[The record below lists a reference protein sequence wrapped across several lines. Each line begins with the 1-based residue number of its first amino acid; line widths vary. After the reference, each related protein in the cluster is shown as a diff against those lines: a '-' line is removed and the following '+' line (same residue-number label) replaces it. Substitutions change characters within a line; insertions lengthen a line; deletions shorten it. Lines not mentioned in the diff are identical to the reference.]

1 MVRPRLV
8 EEGTPIGQAD
18 DNNDHHDDH
27 VMAEQS
33 SSFEGMGYTYTQDLS
48 QHQPA
53 TSYVAQ
59 TTATA
64 DKPSSLLA
72 AARGKLPSK
81 RRQAAH
87 THATRVIIGGESPD
101 PGSLQPDCIDMA
113 TDSPFEQRS
122 SARGSDLH
130 YDALSTSAQP
140 MHQQYQHPRQY
151 SSTATPTSHH
161 HKYRQATHSHTQH
174 IEIGADTRPSDR
186 MEGVQDHSIKTP
198 LIVLDG
204 ANVAYAYSQTA
215 HAAEYQQ
222 HQNQNNRGSK
232 IEPDATGIRV
242 ACDYF
247 LKADMRVMVVLP
259 APWFRSK
266 PRPGD
271 VSHGN
276 ASMLTDQLEVLQEL
290 QQAGRVLTA
299 PPSDDDDAYAL
310 TIAQRENVRAASRNG
325 QGPAYVLSNDMFRDA
340 QARDPTGQVRPWLTT
355 GHSKDTGP
363 GRISF
368 AFCDMGTMNDYG
380 ETELDIV
387 PNPRHPLVAWIE
399 QHHSQQHA
407 AS

>member
-8 EEGTPIGQAD
+8 EEGKPIGQAD
-18 DNNDHHDDH
+18 DDDHHDDH
-27 VMAEQS
+27 EMVDHS
-33 SSFEGMGYTYTQDLS
+33 SSFQGMEYTEQFAH
-48 QHQPA
+48 HQSA
-53 TSYVAQ
+53 TSYAAHA
-59 TTATA
+59 TATT

-72 AARGKLPSK
+72 AAKGKLPSK
-81 RRQAAH
+81 RRPRAA
-87 THATRVIIGGESPD
+87 HATRVIIGDESPA
-101 PGSLQPDCIDMA
+101 SWQPDCIDMT
-113 TDSPFEQRS
+113 TDSH
-122 SARGSDLH
+122 ARTSDYPPPPPH
-130 YDALSTSAQP
+130 YDSHQNYDSSSTSAQP
-140 MHQQYQHPRQY
+140 MHQYQQQPRQY
-151 SSTATPTSHH
+151 SPPPTSQHH
-161 HKYRQATHSHTQH
+161 YQQSPHRPAHSHTQH
-174 IEIGADTRPSDR
+174 IEIGADTRPTER

-215 HAAEYQQ
+215 HAAEYQ
-222 HQNQNNRGSK
+222 HQGNSRGGGK

-247 LKADMRVMVVLP
+247 LKAEMRVMVVLP

-271 VSHGN
+271 ASHGN

-290 QQAGRVLTA
+290 QQSGRVLAA

-310 TIAQRENVRAASRNG
+310 TIARRENVRAAARNG
-325 QGPAYVLSNDMFRDA
+325 QGPGYVLSNDMFRDA
-340 QARDPTGQVRPWLTT
+340 QARDPTGQVRPWLTA
-355 GHSKDTGP
+355 GHNQDTGP

-387 PNPRHPLVAWIE
+387 PNPRHPLISWIE
-399 QHHSQQHA
+399 HQHAQQHTA
-407 AS
+407 T